1 MFKSKSKSSIDE
13 MPATSTTIVGAG
25 TTIIG
30 NVESNG
36 DIRIDGKIIGNL
48 DAKSKVIIGAN
59 GTIEGDV
66 SGKNADVLGSVKG
79 KIKIEDLLYL
89 HGKAVVDGDLYAD
102 KLQIEPTAS
111 FNGQCHMGANVVE
124 LKMERAIAVNE

>member
-1 MFKSKSKSSIDE
+1 MFKSTSKSSIDE
-13 MPATSTTIVGAG
+13 MPATSTTIIGAG

-59 GTIEGDV
+59 GVVEGDI
-66 SGKNADVLGSVKG
+66 SGKHADILGTVIG
-79 KIKIEDLLYL
+79 KIKMEDLLFL
-89 HGKAVVDGDLYAD
+89 HGKAVVDGDLYAG

-124 LKMERAIAVNE
+124 LKMERAMAVNE

>member
-13 MPATSTTIVGAG
+13 MPATSTTIIGAG
-25 TTIIG
+25 TTIVG

-48 DAKSKVIIGAN
+48 DAKSKVIIGAS
-59 GTIEGDV
+59 GVVEGDI
-66 SGKNADVLGSVKG
+66 SGKNADVLGTVKG
-79 KIKIEDLLYL
+79 KIKMEDLLYL
-89 HGKAVVDGDLYAD
+89 HGKAVVDGDLYAG

>member
-1 MFKSKSKSSIDE
+1 MFKSKNKSSIDE
-13 MPATSTTIVGAG
+13 THASSTTIIGAG
-25 TTIIG
+25 TTITG

-48 DAKSKVIIGAN
+48 DAKAKVIIGAR
-59 GTIEGDV
+59 GFVEGDIT
-66 SGKNADVLGSVKG
+66 GKNADVMGTVKG
-79 KIKIEDLLYL
+79 KIKMEDLLYL
-89 HGKAVVDGDLYAD
+89 HGKAVVDGDLYAG